1 MNTEV
6 LKKGHGVIIPY
17 RRPAENIPYTRY
29 LPCDYCHGFYKK
41 DCLWQHMKVC
51 PFNCQ
56 DGTNRQRRVQ
66 SKCAMLLPV
75 CSDVSPRMR
84 EDVLEKMQHDDI
96 SLTVKND
103 SLIMN
108 FGCRLYF
115 KVGHSE
121 HMHSY
126 VSQKMRELGRLL
138 SKARELSES
147 VSSLST
153 LIDPCKFKIVVDAVK
168 AVCGFDDSSHKFI
181 TPSLGLKLG
190 HSLKK
195 CAAIVK
201 SRGLQNDDDATVQQ
215 ADKFIQLCESDWPEA
230 VSSHAL

>member
-1 MNTEV
+1 
-6 LKKGHGVIIPY
+6 
-17 RRPAENIPYTRY
+17 
-29 LPCDYCHGFYKK
+29 
-41 DCLWQHMKVC
+41 
-51 PFNCQ
+51 
-56 DGTNRQRRVQ
+56 
-66 SKCAMLLPV
+66 
-75 CSDVSPRMR
+75 
-84 EDVLEKMQHDDI
+84 
-96 SLTVKND
+96 
-103 SLIMN
+103 
-108 FGCRLYF
+108 
-115 KVGHSE
+115 
-121 HMHSY
+121 
-126 VSQKMRELGRLL
+126 MRELGRLL

-230 VSSHAL
+230 VSSHALRTLEQRQWNKPKRLPLAADVVKVKKHLNDKCDLHKATLQTASDTHAWYEWPKLLWFW